1 MKHIDP
7 NTLFFGNYVDA
18 DIRLS
23 DLYDFLLN
31 VEKYLNKKKSQIDKK
46 PKGLL
51 GNVEY
56 AKFGE
61 SFPSI
66 LYNSI
71 YVSAWAFMEQE
82 IKGYCRAIQK
92 IMKLDIGLSDIN
104 GALIDR
110 FNKYTKSI
118 LGLKYG
124 FEGHFI
130 EDMKAMYEIRN
141 CLVHNDGI
149 IPENKMPTVKK
160 YIKRSGIQLI
170 LDGRIEL
177 EKRALENLIGSCSI
191 FLKEIY
197 RVALIKFPG
206 EYSPV
211 KQAPITHFTGEAG
224 NCPASP

>member
-1 MKHIDP
+1 MKYIDP

-18 DIRLS
+18 DIRLG
-23 DLYDFLLN
+23 DLYEFLLN
-31 VEKYLNKKKSQIDKK
+31 VEKYLNRKKSQIDKK

-56 AKFGE
+56 DKFAE

-71 YVSAWAFMEQE
+71 YISVWAFMEQE
-82 IKGYCRAIQK
+82 IKGYCKAMQK
-92 IMKLDIGLSDIN
+92 TMKLDIGLSDLS

-149 IPENKMPTVKK
+149 VPENKIPTVKK
-160 YIKRSGIQLI
+160 YVNRSKIQLI
-170 LDGRIEL
+170 VNGRIEL
-177 EKRALENLIGSCSI
+177 EKLALENLIGSCSI

-206 EYSPV
+206 EYSPL
-211 KQAPITHFTGEAG
+211 KQGPTTHSTGSA
-224 NCPASP
+224 

>member
-1 MKHIDP
+1 MKFIDP

-23 DLYDFLLN
+23 DLYEFLLN
-31 VEKYLNKKKSQIDKK
+31 VETYLNRKKSQIDKK

-51 GNVEY
+51 SNVEY
-56 AKFGE
+56 DKFAE

-71 YVSAWAFMEQE
+71 YISVWAFMEQE
-82 IKGYCRAIQK
+82 IKGYCKAMQK
-92 IMKLDIGLSDIN
+92 TMKLDIGISDLS

-130 EDMKAMYEIRN
+130 EDMKTTYEIRN

-149 IPENKMPTVKK
+149 VPENKIPTVKK
-160 YIKRSGIQLI
+160 YVNRSKIQLI
-170 LDGRIEL
+170 VSGRIEL
-177 EKRALENLIGSCSI
+177 KKLALESFIGTCSV

-206 EYSPV
+206 EYSSL
-211 KQAPITHFTGEAG
+211 KQGPTTHSTGSA
-224 NCPASP
+224 